1 MGWELRAAFADM
13 EGMIALSVADTIRG
27 PMNEAEATFTHQS
40 SFEAGEVTGNMRLG
54 KLEAMYEE
62 LFAEV
67 IEDGIITQEERNQLD
82 KMADRLGLDR
92 ARLRRLESALQ
103 AAYESRHR
111 IVIKDLSFEDEPP
124 PATIMP
130 LEPATDQR
138 TLALERRVKFL
149 ESRIVELEREL
160 EDARAH
166 INIEVDFS
174 DIAASAPKKDI
185 PEDDPAELAR
195 RVRHDPRD
203 EDTLHTL
210 FRLYGKTGDTD
221 RQWCVAQVLAY
232 LDVAKGEEK
241 ECYVKYR
248 EAALIRPTASV
259 TPDAWKRLL
268 FHPEEEAVI
277 GEIFSV
283 VVSAVLIG
291 RLSAMRRDKQLVK
304 LNPEMKQDP
313 VKTTI
318 QAVRCFNWASAI
330 LGMHSP
336 ALYADPDYT
345 GFVEMVPGVP
355 PSSRIGAKALSGRS
369 AAELAFLAGR
379 HLTNYREEHFVK
391 MLVPDARGL
400 EDIFLAALSIGNP
413 GLPMSAQVKQ
423 LVVPIAKA
431 IEPIL
436 EPQQVDRLRGHFL
449 RFVEEGG
456 RANLQRW
463 QIASD
468 RTCARGGLLLSN
480 DLKAAHSI
488 FTLEAGPAGHV
499 EERMDDLMSFVLS
512 DRYAKLRRQIGI
524 AIASPTN

>member
-1 MGWELRAAFADM
+1 M
-13 EGMIALSVADTIRG
+13 S
-27 PMNEAEATFTHQS
+27 EAEATFEHQA

-92 ARLRRLESALQ
+92 QRLRRLESALQ
-103 AAYESRHR
+103 AAYEARHR
-111 IVIKDLSFEDEPP
+111 IVIKDLSFDENEAP

-130 LEPATDQR
+130 LEAPTDQR

-149 ESRIVELEREL
+149 EARVEELEREL
-160 EDARAH
+160 EEARLSIAV
-166 INIEVDFS
+166 EVDFS
-174 DIAASAPKKDI
+174 DVAAKKDI
-185 PEDDPAELAR
+185 PDDDPAELAR

-210 FRLYGKTGDTD
+210 FRLYGKTGDID

-241 ECYVKYR
+241 EIYVKFR

-268 FHPEEEAVI
+268 FHPEEEPLI

-291 RLSAMRRDKQLVK
+291 RLSAMRRDKTLVK

-318 QAVRCFNWASAI
+318 QAVRCFNWAAAI

-336 ALYADPDYT
+336 ALYADPDYE

-355 PSSRIGAKALSGRS
+355 PASRIGAKALSGRS

-400 EDIFLAALSIGNP
+400 EDVFLAALSIGNP
-413 GLPMSAQVKQ
+413 GLPLNAQVKQ

-436 EPQQVDRLRGHFL
+436 EPAAVDRLRGHFL

-463 QIASD
+463 KIASD
-468 RTCARGGLLLSN
+468 RTCARGGLLLAN
-480 DLKAAHSI
+480 DLKAAHNVFS
-488 FTLEAGPAGHV
+488 LEPGPAGHV
-499 EERMDDLMSFVLS
+499 EEKMDDLMSFVLS

-524 AIASPTN
+524 AIAN